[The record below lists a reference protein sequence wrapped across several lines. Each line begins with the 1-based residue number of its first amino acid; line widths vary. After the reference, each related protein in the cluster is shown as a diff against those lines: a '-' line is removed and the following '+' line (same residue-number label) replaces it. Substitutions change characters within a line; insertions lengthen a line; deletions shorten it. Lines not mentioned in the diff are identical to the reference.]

1 MDLTVHVQTGR
12 ERRDTTSREQLLRR
26 VRGEFEEMPCL
37 RLTGPQA
44 RRLFGLPIDVCERV
58 LTELVQERTLMRGPD
73 DRYRLRDDARCRR
86 FLIRDTGGHWSSS
99 RAS

>member
-1 MDLTVHVQTGR
+1 MDFTAHAQTGR

-26 VRGEFEEMPCL
+26 IRGEFEEMPCL
-37 RLTGPQA
+37 RLTCAQA
-44 RRLFGLPIDVCERV
+44 RRLFGLATDVSERV
-58 LTELVQERTLMRGPD
+58 LTELVRERTLVRGPD

-86 FLIRDTGGHWSSS
+86 LLIRDTAVHWSSP